1 LYLCNGRR
9 YKMEQSKP
17 PLQLDVE
24 NILSDKNPK
33 IRRLLPGFVIRYLKR
48 IVHQNEI
55 NEILRNYAD
64 LRGAAFND
72 ATLGYMGITY
82 RAHGVENLPKGGRNI
97 FISNHPLGGLDGMV
111 FMSELSKHF
120 PAIKFPVNDILMY
133 IENYSEIF
141 LPVNKVGTFGRDAA
155 RLMEEAYSSDYQL
168 LNFPAGI
175 CSRKIKGTITD
186 LQWQKSF
193 IIKAVQHKR
202 DVVPCFF
209 EGRNSAFFY
218 NLANL
223 RTRLGLKMN
232 IEMLYLADEMFKQK
246 GKDIVVYFGEPIP
259 WETFDG
265 SKSPKEWTAFV
276 REKTYELQKK
286 YASG

>member
-1 LYLCNGRR
+1 
-9 YKMEQSKP
+9 MEQSKP

-48 IVHQNEI
+48 IVHQDDI

-72 ATLGYMGITY
+72 ATLGYMGISY
-82 RAHGVENLPKGGRNI
+82 LAHGVENLPKGGRNI
-97 FISNHPLGGLDGMV
+97 FVSNHPLGGLDGMV

-133 IENYSEIF
+133 IENYSDIF

-259 WETFDG
+259 WQTFDG

>member
-1 LYLCNGRR
+1 
-9 YKMEQSKP
+9 MEHSKP

-33 IRRLLPGFVIRYLKR
+33 ILRLLPGFVIRYLKR
-48 IVHQNEI
+48 IVHQDEI

-82 RAHGVENLPKGGRNI
+82 RAYGVENLPKEGRNI
-97 FISNHPLGGLDGMV
+97 FVSNHPLGGLDGMV

-133 IENYSEIF
+133 IENYSDIF

-175 CSRKIKGTITD
+175 CSRKINGTITD

-259 WETFDG
+259 WQTFDG
-265 SKSPKEWTAFV
+265 SKSPKEWTAYV

>member
-1 LYLCNGRR
+1 
-9 YKMEQSKP
+9 MEQSKP

-48 IVHQNEI
+48 IVHQDEI

-72 ATLGYMGITY
+72 ATLGYMGISY
-82 RAHGVENLPKGGRNI
+82 LAHGVENLPKEGRNI
-97 FISNHPLGGLDGMV
+97 FVSNHPLGGLDGMV

-133 IENYSEIF
+133 IENYSDIF

-175 CSRKIKGTITD
+175 CSRKINGTITD

-259 WETFDG
+259 WQTFDG
-265 SKSPKEWTAFV
+265 SKSPKEWTAYV